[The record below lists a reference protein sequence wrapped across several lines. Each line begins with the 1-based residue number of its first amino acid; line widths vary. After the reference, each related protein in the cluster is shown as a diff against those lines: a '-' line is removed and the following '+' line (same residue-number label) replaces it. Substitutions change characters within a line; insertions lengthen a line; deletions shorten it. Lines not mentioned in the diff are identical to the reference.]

1 MILVGGVIKRSFVPA
16 LRNSDNKPG
25 MYDTVTG
32 TFYTNAGSR
41 EISVGPAVTCSITNN
56 GATIDNNGKIGKC
69 YSFNGGTI
77 TAPAPRVTNKIT
89 VAA

>member
-1 MILVGGVIKRSFVPA
+1 MSLKIWLPLNGNIENQGLA
-16 LRNSDNKPG
+16 D
-25 MYDTVTG
+25 VT
-32 TFYTNAGSR
+32 
-41 EISVGPAVTCSITNN
+41 ITNN

>member
-32 TFYTNAGSR
+32 TFYTNAGSG
-41 EISVGPAVTCSITNN
+41 EFSVGPAVTCSITNN